1 MKKINKLIIL
11 GMLALG
17 VTGGAVVNQSVNAK
31 ASTSVTIDGKMS
43 DWDSANLTEGYNG
56 YTALAS
62 QGKYVDVYVKMKNGQ
77 VPGYGDYNFK
87 IDGKTYYVWSSNIP
101 SSVSSGSVKSFTLTG
116 GKWNDGTQYGTVG
129 TGYVTNDGHHNYAE
143 FQVDLTKLGLTSTAS
158 GKKITMANPNI
169 GSDSATTTAGTITD
183 STSTSSASSSSA
195 ASSSSTAS
203 SSTSSSTATSSTS
216 TTSSSAAVSSN
227 GVVSDKS
234 DSASKASST
243 TNNDANND
251 NDNLNI
257 TIDGKFN
264 DWKNVSL
271 TEGYNGYTAM
281 VSDGKYV
288 YVYVKMKYG
297 QVPGYGDYNFD
308 ISGQN
313 YYVWSG
319 DMPSSQ
325 ADGAVKAVSF
335 TGGKWNEGSQYGTVG
350 NGYVAQ
356 DGSHSVAEFKV
367 DLSKFNLSTMTG
379 QTITMYNPNIGDKKV
394 TVAGGSTGPYLIS
407 GVGVVIVAW
416 GYFKL
421 RKRHQL
427 KPTDTPKIQ
436 K

>member
-17 VTGGAVVNQSVNAK
+17 VTGGVVVNQSVTAK
-31 ASTSVTIDGKMS
+31 ASASVTIDGKMS
-43 DWDSANLTEGYNG
+43 DWDSANLVEGYNG

-62 QGKYVDVYVKMKNGQ
+62 QGKYVDVYVKMKNGK

-87 IDGKTYYVWSSNIP
+87 IGGKTYYVWSNNIP

-116 GKWNDGTQYGTVG
+116 GKQNEGTQYGTVG
-129 TGYVTNDGHHNYAE
+129 TGYVTNDGSHNYAE

-158 GKKITMANPNI
+158 GKQITMTNPNI
-169 GSDSATTTAGTITD
+169 GSDSATTTAGTITG
-183 STSTSSASSSSA
+183 STSASTTRASVSSSSSSSASSEK
-195 ASSSSTAS
+195 
-203 SSTSSSTATSSTS
+203 SSTATSGTAS
-216 TTSSSAAVSSN
+216 TSSSAAVSSN

-234 DSASKASST
+234 DSAAKASST

-271 TEGYNGYTAM
+271 TEGYNGDIAM

-288 YVYVKMKYG
+288 YVYVKMING
-297 QVPGYGDYNFD
+297 QVPGYGDYNFE
-308 ISGQN
+308 IGGQK

-325 ADGAVKAVSF
+325 SDGEVKAISF

-350 NGYVAQ
+350 TGYVAQ
-356 DGSHSVAEFKV
+356 EGSHSVAEFKV
-367 DLSKFNLSTMTG
+367 DLSKFDLSTMTG
-379 QTITMYNPNIGDKKV
+379 QTITMYNPNIGNTKV

-427 KPTDTPKIQ
+427 NPTDAPKIQ